1 MIFVTV
7 FEFTR
12 ANASFFLG
20 SHALTGAKST
30 RFSHYS
36 VYSVQ
41 PKAPGGQKRWPG
53 KIVSKTAENGMAQ
66 PSRFLFFGFFC
77 TMQQAALSAAPGADS
92 IPFPPGPGTRIC
104 NPLPAVQPVGSAS
117 AETPV

>member
-1 MIFVTV
+1 M
-7 FEFTR
+7 
-12 ANASFFLG
+12 
-20 SHALTGAKST
+20 HCTGAKKRT
-30 RFSHYS
+30 VFALLC
-36 VYSVQ
+36 VQ
-41 PKAPGGQKRWPG
+41 CTAEGAGRAKRWPG
-53 KIVSKTAENGMAQ
+53 KIVSKTAETGMAM

-104 NPLPAVQPVGSAS
+104 NSLPAVQPVGSAS